1 MLFCAFTFVCI
12 LFQFY
17 ICLKSGKCFLVGIDI
32 NLLIFTYKH
41 NFWRTWRRKKKR
53 KRMSDFNGCM
63 MHFYFVWCFVIFFLH
78 VVVVHIMPF
87 QTKSDQIAKLRGTAD
102 QMRHHLKV
110 DRMVMSKTIAEI
122 IGYCNHMAAED
133 PLLNPVKDNPFKD
146 KKSCAILWCD
156 QGSFS
161 LAIYT
166 HVCDKVYWKGVQFI
180 PRYYLWFNKTLM
192 NKLKSTKKL
201 KPTLCW

>member
-1 MLFCAFTFVCI
+1 MIFKEGEKKGKVCQISTDAWSIFVLFGV
-12 LFQFY
+12 LFLF
-17 ICLKSGKCFLVGIDI
+17 
-32 NLLIFTYKH
+32 
-41 NFWRTWRRKKKR
+41 
-53 KRMSDFNGCM
+53 
-63 MHFYFVWCFVIFFLH
+63 IFFLH

-146 KKSCAILWCD
+146 KKSCAILWSCD
-156 QGSFS
+156 QGPFS